1 MSGAWP
7 QDLPR
12 SLDYPDVG
20 VGALLA
26 GAARAYGE
34 RTALL
39 DGETAL
45 SFAGLHDRALRLA
58 QGLRERGLRPGE
70 TVGLLL
76 PNSLGFAVGYYGALL
91 AGAVVSPLNPAQP
104 AGVLR
109 EQLDEAA
116 VVAVLTQPDSL
127 PVLRRA
133 AAPGVRLTVLT
144 TAAAEAEVRAGAG
157 AGAEPGVVPLDE
169 LLRADP
175 APAASRHGSDLAHLS
190 FTGGTTG
197 RSKAVRVLHRNALAN
212 ALQAACW
219 RCAVLPEL
227 DEAGGLRLAPLGTEP
242 GRYDIPVGRGVVV
255 AVAPLFHAMGLTSMN
270 VSVVQG
276 TTMVLCGRF
285 EPGRYLDLVERH
297 RANAV
302 VGSPP
307 MFRALLADAA
317 SAGRDLSFV
326 RVVSSGAAPID
337 RVTLDRLRGLFP
349 DALVAEGYGLSEAT
363 MALTLG
369 PVRPTTPQPPFGSVG
384 LPVFD
389 TEVQIRA
396 LDEPGRALPPG
407 EIGEVW
413 ARGPQVADGYQGDSE
428 LSSGQF
434 TEGWLRT
441 GDLGRLDDD
450 GYLFL
455 EGRIKDMLIYKG
467 YNVYPQQLEELLC
480 GHPDV
485 AQASVVGIPVE
496 GVGEIPVA
504 YVVPRPSRPVTEDQ
518 LTAYVAE
525 RVVPYARL
533 RGLRLV
539 DALPVSAAGKVLKN
553 RLREEWV

>member
-1 MSGAWP
+1 MTGAWP

-45 SFAGLHDRALRLA
+45 SFADLHDRALRLA

-104 AGVLR
+104 AGPLR

-127 PVLRRA
+127 PALRRA

-144 TAAAEAEVRAGAG
+144 TGA
-157 AGAEPGVVPLDE
+157 AEPGTVPLDE
-169 LLRADP
+169 LLRAEP
-175 APAASRHGSDLAHLS
+175 GPAASRHGSDLAHLS

-219 RCAVLPEL
+219 RSAVLPEL
-227 DEAGGLRLAPLGTEP
+227 DGSGGIRLAPLGTEP
-242 GRYDIPVGRGVVV
+242 GRYEVPLGEGVVV
-255 AVAPLFHAMGLTSMN
+255 AVAPLFHAMGLTGMN

-307 MFRALLADAA
+307 MFRALLADTA
-317 SAGRDLSFV
+317 SAARDLSFV

-337 RVTLDRLRGLFP
+337 RVTLDRLQGLFP

-369 PVRPTTPQPPFGSVG
+369 PVRPTSPQPPFGSVG

-389 TEVQIRA
+389 TEVEIRA
-396 LDEPGRALPPG
+396 LDEPARALPPG

-413 ARGPQVADGYQGDSE
+413 ARGPQVADGYHGDAE
-428 LSSGQF
+428 LSAGQF
-434 TEGWLRT
+434 ADGWLRT

-467 YNVYPQQLEELLC
+467 YNVYPQHLEELLC

-485 AQASVVGIPVE
+485 AQASVVGIPAE

-504 YVVPRPSRPVTEDQ
+504 YVVPRPSRPVTEEQ

-539 DALPVSAAGKVLKN
+539 EALPVSAAGKILKN
-553 RLREEWV
+553 RLREDWARNRC